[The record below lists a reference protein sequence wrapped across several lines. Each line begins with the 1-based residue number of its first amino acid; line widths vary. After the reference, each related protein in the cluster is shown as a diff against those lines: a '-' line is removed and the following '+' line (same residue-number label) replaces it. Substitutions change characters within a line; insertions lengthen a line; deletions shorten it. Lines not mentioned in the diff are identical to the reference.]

1 MFLKTVSLL
10 VNINDFHVFHLFMCS
25 FLTDGSVDNHLKE
38 KKSLS
43 LTEVEISRL
52 VAVVKILKETS
63 RYHSS
68 TFADVDIALMLK
80 LLKSWPLAMIFPG

>member
-1 MFLKTVSLL
+1 MISMYSMYF
-10 VNINDFHVFHLFMCS
+10 ICS
-25 FLTDGSVDNHLKE
+25 FLNDGSVDNHLKE
-38 KKSLS
+38 KKNLS

-68 TFADVDIALMLK
+68 TLADADIALMLK
-80 LLKSWPLAMIFPG
+80 LLKSWPLAMVFPG